1 MWRDRQEVGAM
12 KKRMKELDPTDQ
24 GLKMNMTPMID
35 CTFLLL
41 VFFMIVSEMSS
52 LSLETISLPYADQAN
67 RDGAPG
73 GRQLTINIRKDDARS
88 GHVRVM
94 GRAYDREKLAELI
107 RKEAIRSGVDVDRQ
121 HPQVRAHN
129 LRVLVRCDRGAKY
142 EMVQWVFDACSRSG
156 VYRTIL
162 AASPSTE

>member
-1 MWRDRQEVGAM
+1 M
-12 KKRMKELDPTDQ
+12 KKRRKELDPSDQ

-52 LSLETISLPYADQAN
+52 LNLESISLPYADQA
-67 RDGAPG
+67 DSGTVPG
-73 GRQLTINIRKDDARS
+73 PMLTVNIKKDDARS
-88 GHVRVM
+88 GHVRIM
-94 GRAYDREKLAELI
+94 GRTYDREKLAELI
-107 RKEAIRSGVDVDRQ
+107 RKEAIRSGVDVDPR

-156 VYRTIL
+156 VYKTIL

>member
-1 MWRDRQEVGAM
+1 M
-12 KKRMKELDPTDQ
+12 KRRMKELDPAVQ
-24 GLKMNMTPMID
+24 GLKVNMTPMID

-52 LSLETISLPYADQAN
+52 LNLEAISLPYADQAN
-67 RDGAPG
+67 RDTIPEGPM
-73 GRQLTINIRKDDARS
+73 LTVNIKKDGARS
-88 GHVRVM
+88 GHVRIM
-94 GRAYDREKLAELI
+94 GRPYDKDKLAELI
-107 RKEAIRSGVDVDRQ
+107 RKEAIRSGRDIDPQ
-121 HPQVRAHN
+121 HPQLRAHK
-129 LRVLVRCDRGAKY
+129 LQVLVRCDRGAKY

>member
-1 MWRDRQEVGAM
+1 MRNRI
-12 KKRMKELDPTDQ
+12 KELDPSNQ

-52 LSLETISLPYADQAN
+52 LNLEAISLPYADQAS
-67 RDGAPG
+67 REGLPEG
-73 GRQLTINIRKDDARS
+73 SMLTINIKQDDARS
-88 GHVRVM
+88 GHVRIM
-94 GRAYDREKLAELI
+94 GQKYDKDKLAELV
-107 RKEAIRSGVDVDRQ
+107 RKEAIKSGREVDPK
-121 HPQVRAHN
+121 HPQLRAHK